1 MTNIVFRPAFASVLV
16 LGLMLLA
23 GCETVSTTTDTG
35 PRRQPTFDFTPPE
48 VAELGSSDVI
58 FAITEASS
66 LTLLDS
72 YTLFRGA
79 DRATAHP
86 QMFRLFASN
95 MTSDFE
101 EMLVARGF
109 AVRGPFDSFQTMP
122 FPDRD
127 ESDLILTAEV
137 DLVPA
142 FEELILEESLSG
154 LDAITAVLGGNRSGP
169 VNYRVGGSFAVQAR
183 VNLRIT
189 ESVTN
194 ELMWTRSLDLGLV
207 RANLLSE
214 STYSERELTLVN
226 LLQKESAFY
235 SELGIALESQYAK
248 VMQTTWDFLNPT
260 EMKIVSNQA
269 QKVRDRTVFD

>member
-23 GCETVSTTTDTG
+23 GCETVPTTTDTG

-58 FAITEASS
+58 FAITEASFS
-66 LTLLDS
+66 TLLDS
-72 YTLFRGA
+72 YTFRGA
-79 DRATAHP
+79 GRATAHP

-95 MTSDFE
+95 MASDFE
-101 EMLVARGF
+101 EILVARGF
-109 AVRGPFDSFQTMP
+109 AVRGPFDSFQTMT

-142 FEELILEESLSG
+142 FEELTLEESLSG
-154 LDAITAVLGGNRSGP
+154 LDAINVVLGGNRSGP
-169 VNYRVGGSFAVQAR
+169 VNYRVGGSLAVQAR

-194 ELMWTRSLDLGLV
+194 ELMWTRSLDLGSV

-214 STYSERELTLVN
+214 STYSEQELTLVN
-226 LLQKESAFY
+226 LLQRESAFY